1 MKPMKN
7 IILQYHFTRLFV
19 CGFSLIFFIPG
30 YLILLIIP
38 GMTIINSGRILMN
51 PAMTVAPFAW
61 EMLLAASNLWTI
73 TYVQRKD
80 NKLTRFKTIKY
91 LKAPSM
97 NLFCSFRNHIW
108 TSSVSIT
115 GKYWEFFFSV
125 YFVEAKSGSYQSSD
139 YYLISAPIPDRTR
152 GLTQQ
157 ESRPRHIVIIC
168 FPQHPE
174 GIFVR

>member
-1 MKPMKN
+1 MSLSTQATSSWKNPRTCKVRPNCFHLVLFSKILFGMKN

-38 GMTIINSGRILMN
+38 GMTIINRGRILMN

-80 NKLTRFKTIKY
+80 DKLTRFKTIKY

-115 GKYWEFFFSV
+115 GKYIVLGVLLFS
-125 YFVEAKSGSYQSSD
+125 FCWGEIRF
-139 YYLISAPIPDRTR
+139 LPI
-152 GLTQQ
+152 
-157 ESRPRHIVIIC
+157 
-168 FPQHPE
+168 
-174 GIFVR
+174 